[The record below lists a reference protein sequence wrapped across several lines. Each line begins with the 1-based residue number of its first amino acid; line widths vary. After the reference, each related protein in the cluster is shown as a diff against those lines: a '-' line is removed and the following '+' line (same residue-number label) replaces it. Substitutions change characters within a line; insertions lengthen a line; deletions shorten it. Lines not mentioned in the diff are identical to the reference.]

1 MKVCHYQRRSK
12 ENAANTESDK
22 KQKNKKE
29 EEKRKGEEKERER
42 EVGNKDIYTGNASLG
57 QVHGLLR

>member
-1 MKVCHYQRRSK
+1 MKVCHYQRHSK
-12 ENAANTESDK
+12 ENAANTEGNKKK
-22 KQKNKKE
+22 KQKGERKKAG
-29 EEKRKGEEKERER
+29 RGKGER